1 MFVRLTSFVILGLCS
16 TGALAADATY
26 RPAFHPDQLKGPP
39 AGRANEVLVLGS
51 PHLSGLPKTF
61 TPDILQPLLEPL
73 LERLQAWQPNAIAVE
88 NLSGLQCDFMRRN
101 PTRYADS
108 VETYCIDPAPAQAA
122 TGLDVPSANAEMER
136 LLAQWPKAPT
146 PAQRRRLAAVFLAAG
161 ENGSAVVQWLRLPI
175 DERRAADSL
184 TPELVQFLDKRI
196 ARRDEAGMI
205 AGVLAA
211 RLGLERLWSVDDHTA
226 DAPVPKEQEKA
237 YGAALQ
243 AAWDNPATTARF
255 AADEPLH
262 ANLAKPDGLLALYR
276 DYNAPDT
283 AMTVYNSDFGATLVE
298 PSPDAFGRKYLGYW
312 ETRNLRMVAN
322 MRDVLG
328 QHPGT
333 RMLTIVGASHKGYY
347 EAYLNQMHDVQLV
360 SADAVLR

>member
-1 MFVRLTSFVILGLCS
+1 MFVRLGSLIILVLCS

-39 AGRANEVLVLGS
+39 AGRPNEVLVLGT

-61 TPDILQPLLEPL
+61 TPELLEPL
-73 LERLQAWQPNAIAVE
+73 LKRLQAWQPTAIAVE

-101 PTRYADS
+101 PARYADS

-136 LLAQWPKAPT
+136 LLAQWPTSPT

-161 ENGSAVVQWLRLPI
+161 ENGSAVVQWLRLPK

-184 TPELVQFLDKRI
+184 TPELVQFLDRRM
-196 ARRDEAGMI
+196 ARPDEVGMI

-211 RLGLERLWSVDDHTA
+211 RLGLERLWSVDDHTG
-226 DAPVPKEQEKA
+226 DAPILKAQEKA
-237 YGAALQ
+237 YGAALK
-243 AAWDNPATTARF
+243 AAWDNPASAARF
-255 AADEPLH
+255 AADESLE
-262 ANLAKPDGLLALYR
+262 ANLGKPDGLLALYR
-276 DYNAPDT
+276 NYNAPET
-283 AMTVYNSDFGATLVE
+283 AMTVYDSDFGAALVE
-298 PSPDAFGRKYLGYW
+298 PSTEEFGRNYVGYW

-328 QHPGT
+328 QHPGS
-333 RMLTIVGASHKGYY
+333 RMLAIVGASHKGYY